1 MYTCLKYMTGHPC
14 PRIDPGRPTTAHD
27 ERAHPRSPRANLL
40 DRGAPSGA
48 RPRAS
53 SESADGVTV
62 SIPGHE
68 PHGGQRRRRQRLV
81 TAPAHS
87 AEPPPGHPVLAG
99 LHDLLVGTAD
109 EVPPHHEGFLE
120 RLTAEQEDP
129 SSARGVDR
137 QLRAT
142 RCKVQQRSRCY

>member
-1 MYTCLKYMTGHPC
+1 MYTCLKYMTGHPF

-68 PHGGQRRRRQRLV
+68 PHGGQRRRRPRLLA
-81 TAPAHS
+81 APPPP
-87 AEPPPGHPVLAG
+87 AEPPPR
-99 LHDLLVGTAD
+99 
-109 EVPPHHEGFLE
+109 PPG
-120 RLTAEQEDP
+120 P
-129 SSARGVDR
+129 PG
-137 QLRAT
+137 
-142 RCKVQQRSRCY
+142 